1 MSKNKPLF
9 KLTLS
14 AIFAALIFAAT
25 YFAIPIPGGQGFVN
39 LGDGIILVAAVW
51 LGPLWGGIA
60 AAVGAGLTDLILGY
74 VYYAPATFV
83 IKWLMAV
90 VMFLILKSLSKSQTH
105 TTIKIISS
113 GLVAEL
119 VMVTGYFIYEI
130 FLYGIGVAL
139 FDILANLVQGIVGIT
154 VSTIILSI
162 LSGTNL
168 IKKLFK
174 E

>member
-1 MSKNKPLF
+1 MTKNKTLF
-9 KLTLS
+9 KLTSS

-39 LGDGIILVAAVW
+39 LGDGIILIAAVW

-60 AAVGAGLTDLILGY
+60 AAVGAGITDLILGY

-90 VMFLILKSLSKSQTH
+90 VMYFVFKGLSKTKLHFSFDF
-105 TTIKIISS
+105 ILS
-113 GLVAEL
+113 GVAAEL
-119 VMVTGYFIYEI
+119 LMVAGYFLYEI
-130 FLYGIGVAL
+130 FLYSLGVAL
-139 FDILANLVQGIVGIT
+139 FDTVANAIQGAFGIT
-154 VSTIILSI
+154 VGLILYSTLNKTHFI
-162 LSGTNL
+162 T
-168 IKKLFK
+168 KLFK

>member
-1 MSKNKPLF
+1 MSKNKLLF

-60 AAVGAGLTDLILGY
+60 AAIGAGLTDLILGY
-74 VYYAPATFV
+74 VYYAPATFI
-83 IKWLMAV
+83 IKWLIAV
-90 VMFLILKSLSKSQTH
+90 VMFFCLKSLSKNQNF
-105 TTIKIISS
+105 TTFKRIFS

-119 VMVTGYFIYEI
+119 VMVSGYFIYEI
-130 FLYGIGVAL
+130 FLYGMGVAL
-139 FDILANLVQGIVGIT
+139 FDILANLIQGIVGIT